1 MQALQNGPISVVIAV
16 YNDFLEYSSGVYVPN
31 KGSGL
36 EGYIQMRLI
45 GYGATTGTSP
55 VKYWIGALVRA
66 RAFCC
71 PRPSQL
77 TCAFTDVGHGIWR
90 GRVHRPLPSL
100 YYCNTLARYIR
111 IVRGEDACGIENG
124 VLGYCPAQLV
134 AA

>member
-66 RAFCC
+66 RAFFC
-71 PRPSQL
+71 PHPSQL

-90 GRVHRPLPSL
+90 GRVHALPLKYQPVV
-100 YYCNTLARYIR
+100 R
-111 IVRGEDACGIENG
+111 IVLICQQVHQNSAG
-124 VLGYCPAQLV
+124 
-134 AA
+134 